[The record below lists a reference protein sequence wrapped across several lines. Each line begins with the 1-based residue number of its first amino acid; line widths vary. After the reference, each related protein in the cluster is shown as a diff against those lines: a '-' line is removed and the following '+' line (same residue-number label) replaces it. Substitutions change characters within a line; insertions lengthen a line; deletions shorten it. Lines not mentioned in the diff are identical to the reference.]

1 MNKYFPFSRI
11 VLYGIFLFIPLVFAA
26 CAQKPGQEAATGKD
40 SASAEKPGEAATDSA
55 GNVGTPATV
64 TTVSQEPLNDYI
76 ELNAVS
82 AFLQKS
88 YVKANANGYLQ
99 SSDIYPGKYV
109 EVGQPL
115 FTLTTN
121 GAHSIANS
129 LKILDSTLKFSG
141 LNRINA
147 NQHGYITQLNHQS
160 GDYVQDGEQ
169 LAVISDRNSFVFLL
183 DLPYELRP
191 AVLNRR
197 TVELILPDGEK
208 LTGTIG
214 NVMPTV
220 DSASQTQNVVIR
232 VNTSHAIPE
241 NLIAKVRVLKTAH
254 NSTH

>member
-64 TTVSQEPLNDYI
+64 TTVSQEPLNDSI

-99 SSDIYPGKYV
+99 SADVYPGKYV
-109 EVGQPL
+109 EAGQLL
-115 FTLTTN
+115 FTLKTKEAQTIGN
-121 GAHSIANS
+121 SI
-129 LKILDSTLKFSG
+129 KILDSSFKFSG
-141 LNRINA
+141 VNHINA

-160 GDYVQDGEQ
+160 V
-169 LAVISDRNSFVFLL
+169 
-183 DLPYELRP
+183 
-191 AVLNRR
+191 
-197 TVELILPDGEK
+197 
-208 LTGTIG
+208 
-214 NVMPTV
+214 
-220 DSASQTQNVVIR
+220 
-232 VNTSHAIPE
+232 
-241 NLIAKVRVLKTAH
+241 
-254 NSTH
+254 